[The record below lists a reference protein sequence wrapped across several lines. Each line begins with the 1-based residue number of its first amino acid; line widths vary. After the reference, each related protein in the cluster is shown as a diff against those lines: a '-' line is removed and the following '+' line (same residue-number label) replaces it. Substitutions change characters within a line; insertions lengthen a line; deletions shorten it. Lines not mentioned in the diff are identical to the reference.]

1 MSGDMSDGFG
11 NGGIFFAFLIFALF
25 AFGGNAGFGGWG
37 VRGLNG
43 AGAVIA
49 DNNINSQLDNIQAQN
64 FYNSLNNG
72 IASIQ
77 STLCQGFS
85 GVNQT
90 INNTAAAAALQ
101 SSNQTSNIIAAIT
114 NGNAA
119 LSNKIDQNTISAL
132 QTENARLYADK
143 SNLLQSIGIDS
154 KICGLEKELASCC
167 CSTQNTLN
175 MILAKLPTSSTST
188 PAA

>member
-11 NGGIFFAFLIFALF
+11 GNGIFFAFLIFALF

-37 VRGLNG
+37 GRGFG
-43 AGAVIA
+43 AGALIA

-72 IASIQ
+72 IAGIQ
-77 STLCQGFS
+77 SALCQGFS
-85 GVNQT
+85 GINQT

-143 SNLLQSIGIDS
+143 SNLMQSIGFDS
-154 KICGLEKELASCC
+154 KICGLEKELAACC

-175 MILAKLPTSSTST
+175 TILAKLPTSST